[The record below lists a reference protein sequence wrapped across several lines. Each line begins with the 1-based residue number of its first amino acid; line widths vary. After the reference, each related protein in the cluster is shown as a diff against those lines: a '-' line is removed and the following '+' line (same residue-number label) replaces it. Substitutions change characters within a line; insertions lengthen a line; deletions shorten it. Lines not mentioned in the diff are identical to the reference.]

1 MYWTLDSI
9 ALMICSLQGVSA
21 LDLLPPPGR
30 RAGSEVLGT
39 VVTDPY
45 ETREIFDLQET
56 CKDAGDTCWVK
67 SARPRRGF
75 RSAFDVG
82 CV

>member
-1 MYWTLDSI
+1 ML
-9 ALMICSLQGVSA
+9 LPSA
-21 LDLLPPPGR
+21 LDLGR
-30 RAGSEVLGT
+30 AESEPKVLGT

-82 CV
+82 CVEAFL